1 MKQRWQIFWHAFF
14 WVFILLFCLAIARNN
29 SKLSINDL
37 LVIIVLYGIINISLF
52 YLNYLV
58 MIPRFLDKK
67 RYGLF
72 TLSIAIAVVV
82 YGLGKYGVGLV
93 FKQYVLMRMKGHVVG
108 FGSYFVSSIF
118 TSLTFLFLSSVLKFT
133 VDWFLNERIQ
143 RDLENQRLSAE
154 LAFLKSQIN
163 PHFLFNSLNS
173 IYSLAYQRSET
184 TPEAI
189 LKLSEI
195 MRYMLYECNDNKVG
209 LNKELQYLQNYID
222 LQKIRFGNKAFIDFK
237 ITGKVEDQQVV
248 PLMLIAFIENAFKHG
263 VANMPRS
270 PIRLLIDIDDAHLH
284 FYIQNKKHNNNR
296 DAVGGIGL
304 NNVKRRLDLLYPG
317 KYNLD
322 IRDETDT
329 YTVELSLIL

>member
-14 WVFILLFCLAIARNN
+14 WVFILLFCVAIARNN
-29 SKLSINDL
+29 SKLSVNDL
-37 LVIIVLYGIINISLF
+37 LVIIVLYGVINISLF

-58 MIPRFLDKK
+58 FIPRFLDKK

-72 TLSIAIAVVV
+72 ALSIVVAVIV
-82 YGLGKYGVGLV
+82 YGFGKYGVGLI
-93 FKQYVLMRMKGHVVG
+93 FKQYVLMRMKAHVTG
-108 FGSYFVSSIF
+108 FGSYFLSTIF

-195 MRYMLYECNDNKVG
+195 MRYMLYECNDNKVDLG
-209 LNKELQYLQNYID
+209 KELQYLQNYID

-237 ITGKVEDQQVV
+237 ITGKVESQQIV
-248 PLMLIAFIENAFKHG
+248 PLLLIAFIENAFKHG
-263 VANMPRS
+263 VANIPQS
-270 PIRLLIDIDDAHLH
+270 PIRLAIDVDDAHLH

-296 DAVGGIGL
+296 DSGGGIGL

-322 IRDETDT
+322 IRDEADT

>member
-1 MKQRWQIFWHAFF
+1 MKQRWQIFWHTFF
-14 WVFILLFCLAIARNN
+14 WVCILLFCLVIARNN
-29 SKLSINDL
+29 TKLTINDL

-72 TLSIAIAVVV
+72 ALSIVVV
-82 YGLGKYGVGLV
+82 VVLYGFGKYGVALI
-93 FKQYVLMRMKGHVVG
+93 FKPYVLMRVKGHIIG
-108 FGSYFVSSIF
+108 FGTYFMSTVYNSI
-118 TSLTFLFLSSVLKFT
+118 TFLFLSSVLKFT

-143 RDLENQRLSAE
+143 RDLENQRLTAE

-195 MRYMLYECNDNKVG
+195 MRYMLYECNDNKVD
-209 LNKELQYLQNYID
+209 LARELQYLQNYID
-222 LQKIRFGNKAFIDFK
+222 LQKIRFSNKAFIDFK
-237 ITGKVEDQQVV
+237 ITGKVENQQIV
-248 PLMLIAFIENAFKHG
+248 PLMLIAFIENGFKHG

-270 PIRLLIDIDDAHLH
+270 PIRLMIDVDDTHLH

-296 DAVGGIGL
+296 DASGGIGL

>member
-1 MKQRWQIFWHAFF
+1 MKRRWQIFWHAFF
-14 WVFILLFCLAIARNN
+14 WISIMLFCVVVVHN
-29 SKLSINDL
+29 STKLTANDL
-37 LVIIVLYGIINISLF
+37 LVVIVLYGAINISLF

-58 MIPRFLDKK
+58 LIPQFLDKK

-72 TLSIAIAVVV
+72 IASIAVALIV
-82 YGLGKYGVGLV
+82 YGFGKYGIALI
-93 FKQYVLMRMKGHVVG
+93 FKQYVLMRMKGHMIG
-108 FGSYFVSSIF
+108 FGSYFLSTVYNG
-118 TSLTFLFLSSVLKFT
+118 LVFLFLSTVLKFT

-195 MRYMLYECNDNKVG
+195 MRYMLYECNDNKVD
-209 LNKELQYLQNYID
+209 LAKELLYLQSYID
-222 LQKIRFGNKAFIDFK
+222 LQKIRFGKNAFIDFK
-237 ITGKVEDQQVV
+237 ISGKIENQQIV
-248 PLMLIAFIENAFKHG
+248 PLLLIAFIENAFKHG
-263 VANMPRS
+263 VANMPQS
-270 PIRLLIDIDDAHLH
+270 PIRLAIDISESHLH
-284 FYIQNKKHNNNR
+284 FFIQNKKHKDNR
-296 DAVGGIGL
+296 DSVGGIGL
-304 NNVKRRLDLLYPG
+304 QNVKRRLDLLYPG